1 MGPPFLNGGNGECC
15 RPRNRQHSTFNG
27 AAVSQRRKHPGI
39 VGRFGGTESPSMGP
53 PFLNGGNRK
62 DSKRPQ
68 LGSISFNGA
77 AVSQRR
83 KRYRLDINSG
93 ALTLLQWGRRF
104 STAETPE
111 VESETMPDH
120 VPSMG
125 PPFLNGGNRHSAHTS
140 CG

>member
-1 MGPPFLNGGNGECC
+1 MGPPFLNGGNRDDFICTAVLEEPSMG
-15 RPRNRQHSTFNG
+15 PPFLNG
-27 AAVSQRRKHPGI
+27 GNPHPPGGGG
-39 VGRFGGTESPSMGP
+39 GRDPPSMGP

-93 ALTLLQWGRRF
+93 APTRLQWGRRF
-104 STAETPE
+104 STAETSQ
-111 VESETMPDH
+111 VETETMPDH

>member
-83 KRYRLDINSG
+83 KLICFRVSFNCVVP
-93 ALTLLQWGRRF
+93 LQWGRRF
-104 STAETPE
+104 STAET
-111 VESETMPDH
+111 
-120 VPSMG
+120 
-125 PPFLNGGNRHSAHTS
+125 
-140 CG
+140 C